1 MINDCLCV
9 KKFSK
14 VHMGR
19 YVDILKYDFL
29 SYNYLLLVWFGLFWF
44 VLGFFR

>member
-1 MINDCLCV
+1 MIYINCNLFLQIDPQMINDCLCV

-19 YVDILKYDFL
+19 YVDI
-29 SYNYLLLVWFGLFWF
+29 
-44 VLGFFR
+44 